1 MSQGTADSVI
11 IVPRHPQSCRIFQSC
26 GARMGIFDK
35 LSAIAAQ
42 NKATASLL
50 STPSAPPPNPPQT
63 ENEMTPA
70 ATAAAEPVDQQHEPT
85 ELDDE
90 SWDVVQ
96 RPKAD
101 EQLPPS
107 ASKGTPSSKGPLQ
120 FTENK
125 LIKVDPSELVW
136 APFYRFGDKLFP
148 ARLSRQE
155 ELVFDPSVPV
165 TLDDNVVIVEFFSQV
180 KSSRTCLRA
189 TVIANKVLPYW
200 ANRLDDDESSADKT
214 CWNAIRLKAMRK
226 VCLRFL
232 YGRSFLCTNI
242 MNHQALR
249 DSNESVKNANLIY
262 EMAVGTANKFLE

>member
-1 MSQGTADSVI
+1 
-11 IVPRHPQSCRIFQSC
+11 
-26 GARMGIFDK
+26 MGIFDK

-42 NKATASLL
+42 NKVAASL
-50 STPSAPPPNPPQT
+50 STPSAPPPNPPPT
-63 ENEMTPA
+63 ETQSTPVA
-70 ATAAAEPVDQQHEPT
+70 NTVAEPVDQHEPT

-101 EQLPPS
+101 DQLPPS

-165 TLDDNVVIVEFFSQV
+165 TLEDNVVIVEFFSQV

-189 TVIANKVLPYW
+189 TVIASKVLPYW
-200 ANRLDDDESSADKT
+200 ANRSDDDERSADKT
-214 CWNAIRLKAMRK
+214 CWNANRLKALRK
-226 VCLRFL
+226 VCLCFRHEPLFL
-232 YGRSFLCTNI
+232 STN
-242 MNHQALR
+242 
-249 DSNESVKNANLIY
+249 DS
-262 EMAVGTANKFLE
+262 